1 MVTVLYVVIFLCIL
15 VLTALGM
22 VWLSSR
28 KKDKPEIKEEGV
40 LDIKEPV
47 YSFVQCFK
55 NNPKRFK
62 LKVEKDPGR
71 YTNCV
76 RFNYEIKDTQTERT
90 FAASRTIYSY
100 MYNVGAFNNYPA
112 YLSPDEIRYI
122 YNELSQAYEARR
134 KKLQEI
140 KQMRAK
146 RKADKEREQLM
157 KDYCGESQNVQT
169 K

>member
-1 MVTVLYVVIFLCIL
+1 MNWFTKLF
-15 VLTALGM
+15 
-22 VWLSSR
+22 
-28 KKDKPEIKEEGV
+28 KKKEIEENKEERV

-47 YSFVQCFK
+47 YSFVECFK

-71 YTNCV
+71 YSNCV
-76 RFNYEIKDTQTERT
+76 RFNYQLTDTQTKKNFE
-90 FAASRTIYSY
+90 ASRTIYSY
-100 MYNVGAFNNYPA
+100 RYIADGFNNYPE
-112 YLSPDEIRYI
+112 YLSQDEIRYI
-122 YNELSQAYEARR
+122 YNELSQVYEVRR

-157 KDYCGESQNVQT
+157 KDYCGG
-169 K
+169 